1 MSYSLALGPF
11 HPAWS
16 GPQRFILRIADDRV
30 VDVEYQNGFN
40 ERGCAER
47 LPRLSLP
54 DALHLVARICG
65 ECSFAHSLAFCQA
78 IEQLQ
83 QRSVGVRAALIR
95 VAIAELERTAA
106 HLRAVSAVLCAIGLE
121 QRSVFLDHACQQFRD
136 MLALITGGRIP
147 PPVCVPGGL
156 LRDLTPVDRQALL
169 TMLPG
174 MSADLYR
181 FIDRLID
188 QRFLLIRT
196 VEVGV
201 LPRAAAEQFGVR
213 GPLARASGIR
223 RDVRVDQPY
232 AAYSMLDVH
241 PIIQEGGDVYARLLV
256 LLLEAYEGVKLVE
269 SALQRLPEE
278 DSIVELPHELP
289 RGQSSS
295 VVEGPRGAIRYT
307 LKSDGVRLTQVQID
321 TPRQCDRLLAR
332 TLLSRAQLDDV
343 IAILA
348 SLAMCVACAE
358 Q

>member
-1 MSYSLALGPF
+1 MSYLLALGPF
-11 HPAWS
+11 HPAWL
-16 GPQRFILRIADDRV
+16 GPQRFILRVAEDRV

-47 LPRLSLP
+47 LPRLPLP

-78 IEQLQ
+78 IEQIQ
-83 QRSVGVRAALIR
+83 ERRVSTRAALLR
-95 VAIAELERTAA
+95 VAIAESERTAA
-106 HLRAVSAVLCAIGLE
+106 HLHAASAVLRAIGLE
-121 QRSVFLDHACQQFRD
+121 QRSEFLDHCCRQFRD
-136 MLALITGGRIP
+136 VLALITGGRIP
-147 PPVCVPGGL
+147 PPVCAPGGL
-156 LRDLTPVDRQALL
+156 LCDLTPVDRQALL
-169 TMLPG
+169 AMLPG

-188 QRFLLIRT
+188 QRFLLMRT

-201 LPRAAAEQFGVR
+201 LPRVAAEQFGVR
-213 GPLARASGIR
+213 GPLARSSGIR

-232 AAYSMLDVH
+232 AAYHMLDMQ
-241 PIIQEGGDVYARLLV
+241 PIVQEGGDVYARLLV

-278 DSIVELPHELP
+278 DPIVELPHELP

-307 LKSDGVRLTQVQID
+307 VQSDGVRLTHVQID

-332 TLLSRAQLDDV
+332 TLLSQAQMDNV
-343 IAILA
+343 MAILA
-348 SLAMCVACAE
+348 SLAVCVACAE